1 MDDCRDLPTDW
12 KKRDQTW
19 EWCMCDSDTRGR
31 QGEEGRGVGLYFLA
45 ASLQMANQIGL
56 DAGAHV
62 CCARSYIASVCVGGS
77 MLGIAR
83 HDGHAR
89 SEIDLIHTHT
99 YTYTLI

>member
-19 EWCMCDSDTRGR
+19 EWCMCDSDTRG
-31 QGEEGRGVGLYFLA
+31 GEGVGLYFLA